1 MVPRRQAVNTV
12 RLINHIGLRTA
23 QFDVMAAFYERA
35 LAPLGIKKLMAY
47 DGGAGFGRDAPV
59 LWIGAS
65 SEPRSSIHL
74 ALSSSDKSAVRAFHA
89 AALKAG
95 AKDNGAPARQ
105 ARPRDYAPNYYA
117 AFVID
122 PDGNNIEAVCHSA

>member
-1 MVPRRQAVNTV
+1 M
-12 RLINHIGLRTA
+12 IDHIGLRTA
-23 QFDVMAAFYERA
+23 QFDVMTAFYEQA
-35 LAPLGIKKLMAY
+35 LAPLGIKKLLTY
-47 DGGAGFGRDAPV
+47 EGGAGFGRDAPV
-59 LWIGAS
+59 LWIGVS
-65 SEPRSSIHL
+65 NELRSSLHL

-95 AKDNGAPARQ
+95 AKDNGAPG
-105 ARPRDYAPNYYA
+105 PCDYAPNYYA

>member
-1 MVPRRQAVNTV
+1 M
-12 RLINHIGLRTA
+12 IDHIGLRTA
-23 QFDVMAAFYERA
+23 QFDVMTAFYEQA
-35 LAPLGIKKLMAY
+35 LAPLGIRKLKAY

-65 SEPRSSIHL
+65 TEPRSSVHL
-74 ALSSSDKSAVRAFHA
+74 ALSSSDRSAVRAFHA

-95 AKDNGAPARQ
+95 AKDNGAPGL
-105 ARPRDYAPNYYA
+105 RDYAPNYYG

>member
-1 MVPRRQAVNTV
+1 M
-12 RLINHIGLRTA
+12 INHIGLRTA
-23 QFDVMAAFYERA
+23 QFDVMTAFYERA
-35 LAPLGIKKLMAY
+35 LAPLGIKKLADY
-47 DGGAGFGRDAPV
+47 ESGAGFGRDAPV

-74 ALSSSDKSAVRAFHA
+74 ALSSSEQSAVRAFHA

-95 AKDNGAPARQ
+95 AKDNGAPG
-105 ARPRDYAPNYYA
+105 PRDYPPNYYA